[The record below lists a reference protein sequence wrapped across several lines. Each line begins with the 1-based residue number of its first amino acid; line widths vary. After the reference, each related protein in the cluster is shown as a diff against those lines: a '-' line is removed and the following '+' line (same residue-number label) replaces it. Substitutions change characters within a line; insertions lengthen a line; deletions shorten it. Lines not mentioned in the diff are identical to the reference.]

1 MDNIFKYLF
10 LVFIIFSCESK
21 KEDTLFDLLDPNISG
36 INFQNNLKFDND
48 FNVYK
53 YRNYYNGG
61 GVSIGDI
68 DNDGLQDVYMTS
80 NLNTNKLYKN
90 MGDMKFLDITE
101 KANVGGKKAW
111 STGVTMVDI
120 NHDGF
125 LDIYVCNSGDIKGD
139 NKQNELF
146 INNGDGTFIEKAK
159 EYNLDDIGFST
170 HSSFFDYDKDGDL
183 DVYLLNNSYQ
193 SIESF
198 NLKKNERPNRD
209 ILGGDKLLENRNG
222 KFFDV
227 SEESGIYGSVIGF
240 GLGVTVA
247 DFNRDGWEDIFVSN
261 DFFERDYL
269 YINNKNGTFSEELIN
284 QIQSISGAS
293 MGADAADID
302 NDGFN
307 DLFVTEMLP
316 SEYKRLKTVTTFED
330 WNKYQY
336 NVKNGYYHQ
345 FTRNVLQLNNRNNS
359 FSEIGRYSGVEAS
372 DWSWGALFFDMD
384 NDGLKDLF
392 IANGIFKDLTNQD
405 YLQYVSNEEVVKS
418 IVSNNKVDYKRLVD
432 MIPSNKVEN
441 HAYLNKGNLKFE
453 RDVLTGLE
461 APSFSNGAA
470 YGDLDNDGDLDLIVN
485 NVNMVSFVYENK
497 ANQNKTN
504 NFLKI
509 ILKGN
514 GKNLDGIGAQIIV
527 KSENQNYYIEQ
538 QPARGFQSSMDNRPN
553 FGLPT
558 NKPVSI
564 EILWPSMKITKLD
577 SIYPNQ
583 TIIIEEKNAINNL
596 LKTEIKS
603 NKIFNKKEQRFLINH
618 NENVFVDFHRNRL
631 MYHMCST
638 EGPAMAIADINNDG
652 KKEIFLGGSKGFSAK
667 LFDLKSGK
675 PLNKN
680 SVFEKNKFSE
690 DSESIF
696 FDADNDGDQDLFV
709 ASGGIEFSPNSTDFS
724 DRLYINNGKGFFSV
738 SDGNLDFKKN
748 NFSTGAVAISDVD
761 LDGDLDIFIGQRLH
775 PFEYGVPGS
784 GYLFLNDG
792 KANFKN
798 SSKNNLIGGENL
810 GMITDAIFEDLDNDG
825 YQDLIV
831 VGEFMGVEIFK
842 NKNGVLYRIEDNPL
856 AKIKGWWNVIYSED
870 FNSDGFKDLV
880 VGNHGTN
887 SRFKASYEKPIS
899 LYINDYDKNGTKD
912 PILTF
917 RAKNKKDYPFSLR
930 HDLINQIKI
939 LKKQFPNY
947 DSFKDASMDN
957 IFSENQ
963 INNSYIP
970 FVNNLQTSM
979 FINKGGLN
987 FDQVSLP
994 KEVQFSPVHGINA
1007 KDFDKDGDFDL
1018 VMGGNLFGVKPE
1030 MGRYDSSYGIF
1041 LENKGDEKFEFHS
1054 DGKGLMVKGEIRK
1067 IISDEELLIISR
1079 NNNNVVIYEY

>member
-1 MDNIFKYLF
+1 MINEIMIRFLKYIL
-10 LVFIIFSCESK
+10 LVFVLFSCESK
-21 KEDTLFDLLDPNISG
+21 KEETLFKLLDPDISG
-36 INFQNNLKFDND
+36 IKFQNNLKFDND

-80 NLNTNKLYKN
+80 NLNSNKLYKN
-90 MGDMKFLDITE
+90 LGNMKFLDITD
-101 KANVGGKKAW
+101 KAMVGGKKAW

-146 INNGDGTFIEKAK
+146 INNGDGTFLEKAK

-170 HSSFFDYDKDGDL
+170 HSSFFDFDKDGDL

-198 NLKKNERPNRD
+198 NLKKNERPNKD
-209 ILGGDKLLENRNG
+209 ILGGDKLLENRDG
-222 KFFDV
+222 KFFDI

-269 YINNKNGTFSEELIN
+269 YMNNKNGTFSEELIN

-316 SEYKRLKTVTTFED
+316 SEYERLKTVTTFED

-345 FTRNVLQLNNRNNS
+345 FTRNVLQHNNKNNS

-372 DWSWGALFFDMD
+372 DWSWGALFFDMN

-418 IVSNNKVDYKRLVD
+418 IVSNNKVDYERLVD

-441 HAYLNKGNLKFE
+441 HAYLNLGNLEFE
-453 RDVLTGLE
+453 RDPMSGLE

-485 NVNMVSFVYENK
+485 NVNMISFVYENK
-497 ANQNKTN
+497 SNENKSN

-509 ILKGN
+509 ILKGSN
-514 GKNLDGIGAQIIV
+514 KNLDGIGAQITV
-527 KSENQNYYIEQ
+527 KSEKEDYYIEQ

-553 FGLPT
+553 FGLS
-558 NKPVSI
+558 NNNPVSI
-564 EILWPSMKITKLD
+564 EVLWQSLKISKID
-577 SIYPNQ
+577 SVYPNQ
-583 TIIIEEKNAINNL
+583 IITIQEKNAKENIT
-596 LKTEIKS
+596 KQEIKS
-603 NKIFNKKEQRFLINH
+603 EKIFYEKKQNYSIDH

-638 EGPAMAIADINNDG
+638 EGPAIAVADINNDG
-652 KKEIFLGGSKGFSAK
+652 KKEIFMGGSKGFSAR
-667 LFDLKSGK
+667 LYDLESGK
-675 PLNKN
+675 PLNEN
-680 SVFEKNKFSE
+680 SFFEKNKFSE
-690 DSESIF
+690 DSESLF
-696 FDADNDGDQDLFV
+696 FDADNDGDKDLFV
-709 ASGGIEFSPNSTDFS
+709 ASGGIEFSPNSVDYS
-724 DRLYINNGKGFFSV
+724 DRLYINDGNGVFSV
-738 SDGNLDFKKN
+738 SNGNLDFNKN
-748 NFSTGAVAISDVD
+748 NFSTGAVAISDID
-761 LDGDLDIFIGQRLH
+761 LDGDLD
-775 PFEYGVPGS
+775 
-784 GYLFLNDG
+784 
-792 KANFKN
+792 NF
-798 SSKNNLIGGENL
+798 
-810 GMITDAIFEDLDNDG
+810 T
-825 YQDLIV
+825 
-831 VGEFMGVEIFK
+831 
-842 NKNGVLYRIEDNPL
+842 
-856 AKIKGWWNVIYSED
+856 
-870 FNSDGFKDLV
+870 
-880 VGNHGTN
+880 NH
-887 SRFKASYEKPIS
+887 
-899 LYINDYDKNGTKD
+899 
-912 PILTF
+912 
-917 RAKNKKDYPFSLR
+917 
-930 HDLINQIKI
+930 
-939 LKKQFPNY
+939 
-947 DSFKDASMDN
+947 
-957 IFSENQ
+957 
-963 INNSYIP
+963 
-970 FVNNLQTSM
+970 
-979 FINKGGLN
+979 
-987 FDQVSLP
+987 
-994 KEVQFSPVHGINA
+994 
-1007 KDFDKDGDFDL
+1007 
-1018 VMGGNLFGVKPE
+1018 
-1030 MGRYDSSYGIF
+1030 
-1041 LENKGDEKFEFHS
+1041 
-1054 DGKGLMVKGEIRK
+1054 
-1067 IISDEELLIISR
+1067 
-1079 NNNNVVIYEY
+1079 

>member
-1 MDNIFKYLF
+1 MINEIMIRFLKYIL
-10 LVFIIFSCESK
+10 LVFVLFSCESK
-21 KEDTLFDLLDPNISG
+21 KEETLFKLLDPDISG
-36 INFQNNLKFDND
+36 IKFQNNLKFDND

-80 NLNTNKLYKN
+80 NLNSNKLYKN
-90 MGDMKFLDITE
+90 LGNMKFLDITD
-101 KANVGGKKAW
+101 KAMVGGKKAW

-146 INNGDGTFIEKAK
+146 INNGDGTFLEKAK

-170 HSSFFDYDKDGDL
+170 HSSFFDFDKDGDL

-209 ILGGDKLLENRNG
+209 ILGGDKLLENRDG
-222 KFFDV
+222 KFFDI

-269 YINNKNGTFSEELIN
+269 YMNNKNGTFSEELIN

-316 SEYKRLKTVTTFED
+316 SEYERLKTVTTFED

-345 FTRNVLQLNNRNNS
+345 FTRNVLQHNNKNNS

-372 DWSWGALFFDMD
+372 DWSWGALFFDMN

-441 HAYLNKGNLKFE
+441 HAYLNLGNLEFE
-453 RDVLTGLE
+453 RDPMSGLE

-485 NVNMVSFVYENK
+485 NVNMISFVYENK
-497 ANQNKTN
+497 SNENKSN

-509 ILKGN
+509 ILKGSN
-514 GKNLDGIGAQIIV
+514 KNLDGIGAQITV
-527 KSENQNYYIEQ
+527 KSEKRDYYIEQ

-553 FGLPT
+553 FGLS
-558 NKPVSI
+558 NNNPVSI
-564 EILWPSMKITKLD
+564 EVLWPSLKISKID
-577 SIYPNQ
+577 SVYPNQ
-583 TIIIEEKNAINNL
+583 IITIQEKNAKENIT
-596 LKTEIKS
+596 KQEIKS
-603 NKIFNKKEQRFLINH
+603 EKIFYEKKQNYSIDH

-638 EGPAMAIADINNDG
+638 EGPALAVADINNDG
-652 KKEIFLGGSKGFSAK
+652 K
-667 LFDLKSGK
+667 
-675 PLNKN
+675 
-680 SVFEKNKFSE
+680 
-690 DSESIF
+690 
-696 FDADNDGDQDLFV
+696 
-709 ASGGIEFSPNSTDFS
+709 
-724 DRLYINNGKGFFSV
+724 
-738 SDGNLDFKKN
+738 
-748 NFSTGAVAISDVD
+748 
-761 LDGDLDIFIGQRLH
+761 
-775 PFEYGVPGS
+775 
-784 GYLFLNDG
+784 
-792 KANFKN
+792 
-798 SSKNNLIGGENL
+798 
-810 GMITDAIFEDLDNDG
+810 
-825 YQDLIV
+825 
-831 VGEFMGVEIFK
+831 
-842 NKNGVLYRIEDNPL
+842 
-856 AKIKGWWNVIYSED
+856 
-870 FNSDGFKDLV
+870 
-880 VGNHGTN
+880 
-887 SRFKASYEKPIS
+887 
-899 LYINDYDKNGTKD
+899 
-912 PILTF
+912 
-917 RAKNKKDYPFSLR
+917 
-930 HDLINQIKI
+930 
-939 LKKQFPNY
+939 
-947 DSFKDASMDN
+947 
-957 IFSENQ
+957 
-963 INNSYIP
+963 
-970 FVNNLQTSM
+970 
-979 FINKGGLN
+979 
-987 FDQVSLP
+987 
-994 KEVQFSPVHGINA
+994 
-1007 KDFDKDGDFDL
+1007 
-1018 VMGGNLFGVKPE
+1018 
-1030 MGRYDSSYGIF
+1030 
-1041 LENKGDEKFEFHS
+1041 
-1054 DGKGLMVKGEIRK
+1054 
-1067 IISDEELLIISR
+1067 
-1079 NNNNVVIYEY
+1079 